1 MSDQRMI
8 SGRVSVAERPKP
20 EDLRRELESL
30 IVADLLGPAGGEDET
45 LPGGERVR
53 DRYLLGMLAPTGTV
67 AAGPERQDDPGSDS
81 DAEAGESDPMAAATA
96 LFQSSIG
103 MSFAVLPE
111 TAGLTVTAAWGR
123 YVKEKGPEPG
133 AEGAGAED
141 HRGTHWQRYPMED
154 SKLIT
159 LADGP
164 VEPFWVVEEQPD
176 VVVKGRC
183 KRTPNAWLI
192 DLFLV
197 NG

>member
-81 DAEAGESDPMAAATA
+81 DDPVKPRLLDGGRMVGAYVD
-96 LFQSSIG
+96 SGGRPVSWN
-103 MSFAVLPE
+103 
-111 TAGLTVTAAWGR
+111 LTREG
-123 YVKEKGPEPG
+123 
-133 AEGAGAED
+133 GAGSA
-141 HRGTHWQRYPMED
+141 RQ
-154 SKLIT
+154 
-159 LADGP
+159 
-164 VEPFWVVEEQPD
+164 
-176 VVVKGRC
+176 
-183 KRTPNAWLI
+183 
-192 DLFLV
+192 
-197 NG
+197 